1 MDNKRRKNNEN
12 DVLFTNM
19 WLLRNNFIFGNES
32 IIRKR
37 FSNDLRVFV
46 HNFISTP
53 TSPAVKKMTGLD
65 WIPSYFSNVKRK
77 YKGMQLEHINEVKV
91 LAWLSGQVDVIEN
104 PSINSHITIIEG
116 GELGINEN
124 QDNNLLVYPN
134 PGKKFHIKINN
145 FNEKMTLYVTD
156 IT

>member
-1 MDNKRRKNNEN
+1 MGIKRRRRNNEN

-53 TSPAVKKMTGLD
+53 TSPAVKQMTGLD
-65 WIPSYFSNVKRK
+65 WIPSYFSNLKRK

-91 LAWLSGQVDVIEN
+91 LADKYIKLALDKNYDLDKQKVREMALKDYRAVYKLSKTE
-104 PSINSHITIIEG
+104 PLEG
-116 GELGINEN
+116 ADAEIYLSRF
-124 QDNNLLVYPN
+124 Q
-134 PGKKFHIKINN
+134 
-145 FNEKMTLYVTD
+145 
-156 IT
+156 

>member
-19 WLLRNNFIFGNES
+19 WLLRNNFIFCNES

-91 LAWLSGQVDVIEN
+91 LADKYIKLALDKSYDLDKQKVKEMALKDYRAVYKLSKTE
-104 PSINSHITIIEG
+104 PLEG
-116 GELGINEN
+116 AEAEIYLSRF
-124 QDNNLLVYPN
+124 L
-134 PGKKFHIKINN
+134 
-145 FNEKMTLYVTD
+145 
-156 IT
+156 